1 MLQTKPLCC
10 KLNLYAA
17 NYTSIQV
24 SKETPPSVWPG
35 SEEQISEINSGE
47 YPGGLVEGTFPGVN
61 PNDPD
66 GTSWMIGMLLTK
78 PLCCELNLYAA
89 N

>member
-1 MLQTKPLCC
+1 M
-10 KLNLYAA
+10 
-17 NYTSIQV
+17 
-24 SKETPPSVWPG
+24 WPG

-78 PLCCELNLYAA
+78 PLCC
-89 N
+89 